1 MKLTAVYLE
10 PQNGYKTPL
19 RSDTLWGILCW
30 AIRSV
35 HGEPALVKF
44 IADYQGDKGALSLS
58 SCFPYIELCNEQC
71 DKKDNKYCKTHYFP
85 LPQLYRDNPLKAET
99 FDDCVREMTTRKDI
113 KKNLTYVSQD
123 LFEQILR
130 GEKLPDD
137 ETLIKLAK
145 PPAPAS
151 LPVTRNTI
159 NRIKGGTLERD
170 GRGQLF
176 HVDEHHLADKTG
188 LFFLVKGDIKPL
200 LLGALNYL
208 SHAGFGGDRTVGKG
222 WFKIHYNENFILNE
236 PNEPNACTTLSLYH
250 PNEKQGEIEYFEDDK
265 FDEILNYTLEL
276 RGGRLGF
283 FNYKQVRKDAIL
295 MFKEGSVFP
304 IKKGAAQYGKNP
316 IVLTPDPVNNPGLH
330 HDVSHYGIGFM
341 VKMNVESTK

>member
-19 RSDTLWGILCW
+19 RSDTLWGMLCW

-35 HGEPALVKF
+35 HGEPTLERF
-44 IADYQGDKGALSLS
+44 IADYNEGKGAFSLS
-58 SCFPYIELCNEQC
+58 SCFPYVEL
-71 DKKDNKYCKTHYFP
+71 DGVKTHYFP
-85 LPQLYRDNPLKAET
+85 LPQIYNDNPLQAES
-99 FDDCVREMTTRKDI
+99 FDDCVREMTIRKDI
-113 KKNLTYVSQD
+113 KKNLKYIKQE

-137 ETLIKLAK
+137 TTLIKLEK
-145 PPAPAS
+145 PPASAS

-159 NRIKGGTLERD
+159 DRVKGGTLERD

-176 HVDEHHLADKTG
+176 HVDEYHLTNKTG
-188 LFFLVKGDIKPL
+188 LFFLVKGDIAPL
-200 LLGALNYL
+200 LRGALNYL
-208 SHAGFGGDRTVGKG
+208 SHTGFGGDRTVGKG
-222 WFKIHYNENFILNE
+222 WFKIHHDENFTLNE
-236 PNEPNACTTLSLYH
+236 PAGANACTTLSLYH
-250 PNEKQGEIEYFEDDK
+250 PNDEKDDEEVEYFEQEK
-265 FDEILNYTLEL
+265 FKDILNYTLEL
-276 RGGRLGF
+276 RGGKLGF

-304 IKKGAAQYGKNP
+304 LKNNTTQYGKNP
-316 IVLTPDPVNNPGLH
+316 IVLSPDPVHNPGLH

-341 VKMNVESTK
+341 VKMKVE

>member
-1 MKLTAVYLE
+1 MKLTAVYLK

-35 HGEPALVKF
+35 YDEPTLEKF
-44 IADYQGDKGALSLS
+44 IADYKDDKNEIRLS
-58 SCFPYIELCNEQC
+58 SCFPYTES
-71 DKKDNKYCKTHYFP
+71 DGVKRHYFP
-85 LPQLYRDNPLKAET
+85 LPQLHREKPLQAENSDNHVRET
-99 FDDCVREMTTRKDI
+99 ENFDAFVREMTNRKDI

-123 LFEQILR
+123 LFEQILKE
-130 GEKLPDD
+130 GKLPDD
-137 ETLIKLAK
+137 EVLITLAK
-145 PPAPAS
+145 PPAPTS

-159 NRIKGGTLERD
+159 DRIKGGTLERD

-176 HVDEHHLADKTG
+176 HVDEHHLTDNTG

-200 LLGALNYL
+200 LRGALNYL
-208 SHAGFGGDRTVGKG
+208 EHTGFGGDRTVGKG
-222 WFKIHYNENFILNE
+222 WFKVDYDENFELKE
-236 PNEPNACTTLSLYH
+236 PAEPNACTTLSLYH
-250 PNEKQGEIEYFEDDK
+250 PSENQGEVKYFEQEEFKD
-265 FDEILNYTLEL
+265 ILNYTLEL
-276 RGGRLGF
+276 RGGKLGF

-304 IKKGAAQYGKNP
+304 IKNNNIQYGKNP
-316 IVLTPDPVNNPGLH
+316 IVLSPDPVNNPGLH

-341 VKMNVESTK
+341 VKMKV